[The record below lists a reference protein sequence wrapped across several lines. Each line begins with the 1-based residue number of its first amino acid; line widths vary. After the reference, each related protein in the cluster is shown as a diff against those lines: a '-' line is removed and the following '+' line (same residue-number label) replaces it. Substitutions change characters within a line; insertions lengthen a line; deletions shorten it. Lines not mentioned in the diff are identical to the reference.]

1 VAMGHDPGPRDAV
14 PVLTRGG
21 RAFALLRAAGLAAFV
36 GAAAAQVPPAPEL
49 PPAET
54 GTRRDAVQRIE
65 IQGVNTDTELRRNAI
80 AGKIVIGR
88 EEIERFGDSTVGEV
102 LRRLPS
108 ITLGGRPGRG
118 GEIRMRGMGGGFT
131 QILVNGER
139 MPAGLALD
147 SLTPDQIE
155 RIELMRAP
163 TAEYGARAIAGT
175 INIVL
180 REPLQRRLNDLR
192 ATAGWERGRLQPQL
206 AWIRNDRL
214 GEKGTYNL
222 SLSAS
227 RQDRQDDIALRT
239 RAVDAATGAVLLDQE
254 ETGASYDRRD
264 RVQLVSRLQWR
275 HGPGEFLMLTPFLV
289 ASESRVDAVRQLAQS
304 AGPAPPAYAS
314 SATAAD
320 SSFGLLRLNAQEQR
334 RLGADARLELR
345 GAWSASNWKNR
356 SVRQEFD
363 AGQTLTRT
371 LEERTDNDDRTW
383 TLAAKFSRAFAN
395 EHSLVSGAE
404 IETTKRSQDRE
415 TLQNGAPLLSDLGDT
430 FGAQTRRVAAYAQD
444 EWNVTKTWSA
454 HAGLR
459 WETIATRSDAAGSSV
474 SNTSSVWTP
483 LLHTVWRLDEK
494 RRDQI
499 RASLTRSYRAP
510 PLQDLIA
517 RPVINAR
524 YAPPGP
530 NVPTSPDR
538 VGNPNLRPELARGI
552 EIAYE
557 QYLKEGGVL
566 SANLFHRRIT
576 GLMRSVTELEVVP
589 WANVPRWVQRLQNL
603 EGARVTGLELEAK
616 VRLDEL
622 VAEAPQVA
630 LRGNLSVFRSRVE
643 GVPGPDNRIDQQ
655 PKGTANAGADY
666 RLRAAPWRLGGS
678 VNWVPAYRLQS
689 TDTQSSTVSAK
700 RVVDLYALWTVNGS
714 TQVRISGGNLLPR
727 DYANSS
733 AIVAGNV
740 IQSAETSG
748 PTWTAWSVRLEMKL

>member
-1 VAMGHDPGPRDAV
+1 MAMGHDPGPRDAV

-21 RAFALLRAAGLAAFV
+21 RVFVPLRAAGLAAFV

-49 PPAET
+49 PAGEASP
-54 GTRRDAVQRIE
+54 RRDAVQRIE

-118 GEIRMRGMGGGFT
+118 GEIRMRGMGRGFT

-180 REPLQRRLNDLR
+180 REPLQRRLNELR

-214 GEKGTYNL
+214 GERGTYHL

-227 RQDRQDDIALRT
+227 RHDRRDDVDART
-239 RAVDAATGAVLLDQE
+239 RAVDATTGAVLLDQV
-254 ETGASYDRRD
+254 ETGASFDQRD

-289 ASESRVDAVRQLAQS
+289 ASESRVETARQLAQS

-320 SSFGLLRLNAQEQR
+320 SSFGLVRLNAQEQR
-334 RLGADARLELR
+334 RVGTDARLELR
-345 GAWSASNWKNR
+345 GAVSASNWKNR

-363 AGQTLTRT
+363 AGGALSRT

-383 TLAAKFSRAFAN
+383 TLAAKFSRQFAN
-395 EHSLVSGAE
+395 DHSLVTGAE

-430 FGAQTRRVAAYAQD
+430 FGAQTRRVAAYVQD
-444 EWNVTKTWSA
+444 EWNMTKTWSA

-494 RRDQI
+494 RRDQV

-517 RPVINAR
+517 RPVLNAR
-524 YAPPGP
+524 YAPPGG
-530 NVPTSPDR
+530 NVATSPDR
-538 VGNPNLRPELARGI
+538 VGNPDLRPELARGA
-552 EIAYE
+552 EVAYE
-557 QYLKEGGVL
+557 HYLRDGGVL

-576 GLMRSVTELEVVP
+576 GLMRNITEVEVVP
-589 WANVPRWVQRLQNL
+589 WASVPRWVQRMQNL
-603 EGARVTGLELEAK
+603 QGARVTGLELEAK

-630 LRGNLSVFRSRVE
+630 LRGNLSVLRSRVE

-655 PKGTANAGADY
+655 PKGTANVGADY
-666 RLRAAPWRLGGS
+666 RLRSAPWRVGGS

-689 TDTQSSTVSAK
+689 TATQSSMTSTK
-700 RVVDLYALWTVNGS
+700 RVVDLYALWTVNTA
-714 TQVRISGGNLLPR
+714 TQVRISANNVLPR
-727 DYANSS
+727 DDANVGS
-733 AIVAGNV
+733 IVAGNT
-740 IQSAETSG
+740 IQSVENAG
-748 PTWTAWSVRLEMKL
+748 PTRTAWSVRLEMKL